1 MIPLVFANTRKSS
14 LEVADSQGLGPLS
27 DCISCTVTQ
36 SVDGQ
41 DEAQIVYPINGA
53 NYDLLQP
60 GYLISVSREPDRP
73 RQYYVIYRKTLGLDG
88 TATLYAQHLSYRL
101 RFMVVCSGRNS
112 LDGLTLYFMTGQ
124 TINPDDVYGRGS
136 VALVFD
142 GVTPPSWFTFATPTT
157 LIDAVAMII
166 EQTGSVVEYDNF
178 SVIFHASRGE
188 DNGVTVR
195 YGGNLTDAQQEYDT
209 GDGYNAVVPFWVNPS
224 TGAVFP
230 AGEDE
235 FVVSQDLPSGQ
246 SRFPGQYLQKIAP
259 LDLSDEFETQPS
271 TSDLTSAAQAWLANN
286 KPWEP
291 FNSMTIN
298 FVPFDP
304 DANANQAAAQNL
316 RLYDYVRVVISPT
329 DTDVTARVVKT
340 VYNVLLDR
348 YDSIEVGQLQTT
360 LSDVYGRGSGGSS
373 GSGGGSGGVET
384 FDEPVQFNSSVAISA
399 GKLLKSVLIEM
410 VSATS
415 IAAGGYLYG
424 TYTIAQSEIGAGWTP
439 IAIAGHIVNNR
450 YVSVYNLRVRTDN
463 PMQVTH
469 GLYNTSTA
477 ARSTT
482 LTVNV
487 LCIRTSL

>member
-73 RQYYVIYRKTLGLDG
+73 RQYYVIYRKTLDLDG

-101 RFMVVCSGRNS
+101 RFMVVHSGRNS
-112 LDGLTLYFMTGQ
+112 LDELTLYFMTGQ

-142 GVTPPSWFTFATPTT
+142 GVTPPSWFTFATPVT
-157 LIDAVAMII
+157 LNDAVAMII

-224 TGAVFP
+224 TDAVFP
-230 AGEDE
+230 ADVDE

-259 LDLSDEFETQPS
+259 LDLSDAFETQPS

-384 FDEPVQFNSSVAISA
+384 FDNPVQFNSSVAISA
-399 GKLLKSVLIEM
+399 GRLLKVVRITPFSSVK
-410 VSATS
+410 
-415 IAAGGYLYG
+415 IAANAVKSD
-424 TYTIAQSEIGAGWTP
+424 TYTITTSDIGAGWTP
-439 IAIAGHIVNNR
+439 VGVVGYSMGQPTFNVYRLRLAVGSTDTIE
-450 YVSVYNLRVRTDN
+450 YSVRNLDTSAHTGSLGCMVLCVRT
-463 PMQVTH
+463 
-469 GLYNTSTA
+469 GL
-477 ARSTT
+477 
-482 LTVNV
+482 
-487 LCIRTSL
+487 